1 MSLASVL
8 FAVPVAVADAE
19 TIADAETT
27 TGTETIADAAI
38 TTETESIADTAT
50 ITNAETITED
60 DESRRQSLNS
70 ALVVF
75 TSMAGSIEV
84 LVPGGEVDPG
94 PPLGPELGP
103 TPVDV
108 QAVVQNINEET
119 DAFDGMEVPVTVE
132 YEDDGSFEIEVG
144 VPPTAELVKDEA
156 GFSTGS
162 GEPQENFVAD
172 MTVEQI
178 KTVAAQKQS
187 DLLAYDLKNAA
198 KEVVG
203 TCTSLGV
210 TIEGNNPREF
220 KQLIDEGEYDDEF
233 VEA

>member
-1 MSLASVL
+1 M
-8 FAVPVAVADAE
+8 
-19 TIADAETT
+19 
-27 TGTETIADAAI
+27 
-38 TTETESIADTAT
+38 ADT
-50 ITNAETITED
+50 
-60 DESRRQSLNS
+60 
-70 ALVVF
+70 
-75 TSMAGSIEV
+75 IEV

-108 QAVVQNINEET
+108 QAVVAEINDQTE
-119 DAFDGMEVPVTVE
+119 AFDGTEVPVTIS
-132 YEDDGSFEIEVG
+132 YEEDGSFEIEVG

-156 GFSTGS
+156 GFETGS
-162 GEPQENFVAD
+162 GEPHEEFVAD
-172 MTVEQI
+172 LSVDQVKQIAEQ
-178 KTVAAQKQS
+178 KHP

-220 KQLIDEGEYDDEF
+220 KERVDEGEYDDVFAEE